1 MNVDYDLLIIGGGTV
16 GASLAC
22 ALGGQ
27 GLHIGVVE
35 TRPFPTTEPAGYDAR
50 SLALAYGTRR
60 IFEGLDL
67 WETLKPTVTPILKI
81 HISERGSP
89 GFARLD
95 CREEG
100 VEALGYVVEAYHLG
114 AALAARLSALQN
126 VDLLCPATLEDVT
139 VHREAAYTTLRL
151 PNQTVQL
158 TARLLVAAD
167 GASSRVRQQLGIAAL
182 RWDYDQTGV
191 IANVTPER
199 DHHHVAYER
208 FTETGPV
215 ALLPLSQ
222 GRCAVVY
229 TIERAKQNAILAL
242 DDRAFL
248 ANLQTCFG
256 ERLGNLQ
263 RIGQRQ
269 CYPLLMV
276 KSREHAR
283 HRVAVIGN
291 AAHTLHPVAGQGFNV
306 GIRDVAVLADVI
318 VHAQQSG
325 HDLGE
330 QTVLNRY
337 ADWRRWDQRRSIIFT
352 DGLVRLFTN
361 PWLKPVRHLGLL
373 AFDLFPPAK
382 HFLARQTM
390 GLAGYLP
397 RLARGLP
404 PSGRQTS

>member
-1 MNVDYDLLIIGGGTV
+1 MNVDYDLLIIGGGAV

-27 GLHIGVVE
+27 GLRIGLIE
-35 TRPFPTTEPAGYDAR
+35 ARPFPATEPVDYDAR
-50 SLALAYGTRR
+50 SLALAYGTQR
-60 IFEGLDL
+60 IFAGLAL
-67 WETLKPTVTPILKI
+67 WEMLRPTVTPILKV

-100 VEALGYVVEAYHLG
+100 VEALGYVVEATHLN
-114 AALAARLSALQN
+114 AALAARLNTLQS
-126 VDLLCPATLEDVT
+126 VDLWCPARLEDVT
-139 VHREAAYTTLRL
+139 VQREAAHATLRL
-151 PNQTVQL
+151 SDQTVRL

-182 RWDYDQTGV
+182 RWDYGQAAV

-199 DHHHVAYER
+199 NHHHVAYER

-229 TIERAKQNAILAL
+229 TIERAKQNAFLAL

-248 ANLQTCFG
+248 ANLQTYFG
-256 ERLGNLQ
+256 ERLGNFQ

-269 CYPLLMV
+269 CYPLLLV

-306 GIRDVAVLADVI
+306 GIRDVAALTDVI
-318 VHAQQSG
+318 THAQQTG
-325 HDLGE
+325 QDFGE
-330 QTVLNRY
+330 LTVLNRY

-361 PWLKPVRHLGLL
+361 PWLKPARHLGLL

-404 PSGRQTS
+404 PAGRQTE